1 MNTLKMVQVFLT
13 SIDSGSFTKAGE
25 ILGYTQSNLTQMMR
39 SFEDELG
46 IPLLIKTKKGVEP
59 TGEAKQLLPVMRAMI
74 AQEERFFQEADE
86 IRGLHRGLIR
96 IGSYV
101 STSSTW
107 LPQVIGYYQSAYP
120 DVEFN
125 IVESGQEE
133 MLRGLVNGSLDLA
146 LMSAPENDSVD
157 FIPVLDDPMVV
168 VFPPDHDL
176 SAYDY
181 VPIGKLQDYPLIM
194 TYREYDTDAN
204 RILLDSGLDAS
215 VKYRSADDFAVLSM
229 VQHGLGISILPEL
242 TLERFPGSYDYRMLD
257 PESYRS
263 LGIGIRSIKEAGPL
277 ARSVINY
284 IKENIR

>member
-1 MNTLKMVQVFLT
+1 MNTSRMVKVFLT
-13 SIDSGSFTKAGE
+13 STDSGSFTRAGE

-59 TGEAKQLLPVMRAMI
+59 TSEAKQLMPAMRAML
-74 AQEERFFQEADE
+74 AQEERFLQEADE
-86 IRGLHRGLIR
+86 IRGIRRGSIR

-107 LPQVIGYYQSAYP
+107 LPQVIGYYQTEYP
-120 DVEFN
+120 EVEFN

-133 MLRGLVNGSLDLA
+133 MLHGLRSGYLDIA
-146 LMSAPENDSVD
+146 LMSAPENSEAE
-157 FIPVLDDPMVV
+157 FIPVLEDPMVV
-168 VFPPDHDL
+168 VFPPEHEL
-176 SAYDY
+176 SGYDY
-181 VPIGKLQDYPLIM
+181 VPVEKLKDHPLIM

-204 RILLDSGLDAS
+204 RILLEAGLDAS
-215 VKYRSADDFAVLSM
+215 VRYRSRDDFAVLSM

-263 LGIGIRSIKEAGPL
+263 LGIGIRSLKEAGPL
-277 ARSVINY
+277 TRSVIDY
-284 IKENIR
+284 IRDNIR